1 VNDATK
7 MPTECLFCQIATRRT
22 PAHVI
27 YEDDRL
33 LAFLVLR
40 PIRPGHALIIPK
52 QHFDYFDDLPAV
64 LITPIVTI
72 GQRLAAAMKRIYGV
86 PRAAFLF
93 TGGDLP
99 HAHAHVLPM
108 HEKEDITSR
117 QYIAEKELTFR
128 DVPQMAD
135 DELAEIAARLAQHLA
150 S

>member
-1 VNDATK
+1 VSGGDK
-7 MPTECLFCQIATRRT
+7 YFDQCIFCQIAAQRV

-27 YEDDRL
+27 HEDDHL
-33 LAFLVLR
+33 LAFLVRR
-40 PIRPGHALIIPK
+40 PIRPGHALIIPR
-52 QHFDYFDDLPAV
+52 QHFDYFDDVPTD
-64 LITPIVTI
+64 LIAPIIII
-72 GQRLAAAMKRIYGV
+72 GQRLATAMKRIYGV

-128 DVPQMAD
+128 DVPRMAD
-135 DELAEIAARLAQHLA
+135 VELAETAAHLA
-150 S
+150 RHLA